1 MDTIAIEGVRQ
12 QSGGKDVARVEKGF
26 AVGPFDNR
34 SQAVALVEFVEVMGY
49 GDANLEVIE
58 N

>member
-12 QSGGKDVARVEKGF
+12 QSGGKDVVRVEKGL